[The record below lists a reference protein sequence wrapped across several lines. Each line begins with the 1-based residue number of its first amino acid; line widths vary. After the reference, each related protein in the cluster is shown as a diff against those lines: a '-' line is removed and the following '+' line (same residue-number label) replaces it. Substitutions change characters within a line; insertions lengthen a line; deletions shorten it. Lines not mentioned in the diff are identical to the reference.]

1 MPKSKKLWLQAAQ
14 KEFDQNPKDGNKHKL
29 SILRKAL
36 EYIPSDVDLWKQT
49 VALADKE
56 EAKQLLYKGVQ
67 CVPEST
73 DLWLALAKLENYENA
88 KQVLNN
94 AISIIPT
101 D

>member
-1 MPKSKKLWLQAAQ
+1 
-14 KEFDQNPKDGNKHKL
+14 
-29 SILRKAL
+29 
-36 EYIPSDVDLWKQT
+36 